1 MVVDMSCYWILEC
14 WRYPSRGRKSRQAA
28 IDLGVCDGEGG
39 NAPNVSV
46 GNILHW
52 QANRKTVSNVSDR
65 TETISEDRCP
75 CFYLSSDEWENWML
89 ELASRRLSAGH
100 VPLPSLLL
108 PPPLP
113 SGGSLPA
120 QRWITILLARK
131 HLSRSLNR
139 LIFIRMAPGSWMII
153 NTFLDPCPKILAI
166 PWCGISLRYL
176 CEIRFDCWTSLSPEG
191 GGREGREGR
200 RQWDPGSM
208 DRNPY
213 IPVSICTYS
222 IKHQRCWILKIRLR
236 LLSFISFMFPFVKII
251 KKRGGGKWKRK
262 TEKRRLMNF
271 DFVCRFQDRNCGRR
285 NARACAARKVES
297 VKPPSCSTAPKPTPE
312 SLESARLINEG
323 FNHGPAP
330 ESCTRGI
337 DTFFMSVCRW
347 WRKRRWSAC
356 AALARPWKRAPS
368 CRRKLLVMLMKDPTR
383 SSCKD
388 G

>member
-1 MVVDMSCYWILEC
+1 MWDISAVSLRDSFRLLNIFE
-14 WRYPSRGRKSRQAA
+14 PRGRR
-28 IDLGVCDGEGG
+28 
-39 NAPNVSV
+39 
-46 GNILHW
+46 
-52 QANRKTVSNVSDR
+52 
-65 TETISEDRCP
+65 
-75 CFYLSSDEWENWML
+75 
-89 ELASRRLSAGH
+89 
-100 VPLPSLLL
+100 
-108 PPPLP
+108 
-113 SGGSLPA
+113 
-120 QRWITILLARK
+120 
-131 HLSRSLNR
+131 
-139 LIFIRMAPGSWMII
+139 
-153 NTFLDPCPKILAI
+153 
-166 PWCGISLRYL
+166 
-176 CEIRFDCWTSLSPEG
+176 EG

-251 KKRGGGKWKRK
+251 KKKGGKWKRK

-337 DTFFMSVCRW
+337 DTFLMSVCRW